1 MTKLAFIFP
10 GQGSQEVGM
19 GKALA
24 EAYPIAA
31 EVFAQADEVLDFPL
45 SKLCFEGPEAELNDT
60 INTQVAVFLTSIA
73 TWKVLVSE
81 GYDIKPNYIAGH
93 SLGEYSA
100 YVVTKVI
107 SFEDG
112 LRLIRERGRLMK
124 KAGEINPG
132 GMAAILKLP
141 DEQVTEIC
149 QQVMAEGYG
158 AVQVAN
164 YNAPDQVV
172 ISGHQEAVERGME
185 LAKQAKARNVVRLPV
200 SVAPHSALMEV
211 IADEFCQ
218 LIKNIPLNLPEI
230 PIIANINAKPLDSL
244 ADILSEMEQQLTAS
258 VRWTDSIRYIINQGV
273 TEFIE
278 IGPKK
283 VLTSLIR
290 RIDKNVKTRSVQT
303 PQDVEDL
310 IRGE

>member
-1 MTKLAFIFP
+1 
-10 GQGSQEVGM
+10 
-19 GKALA
+19 
-24 EAYPIAA
+24 
-31 EVFAQADEVLDFPL
+31 L
-45 SKLCFEGPEAELNDT
+45 SKLCFEGPETELNDT

-73 TWKVLVSE
+73 TWELLISE
-81 GYDIKPNYIAGH
+81 GYNVKPSYVAGH

-100 YVVTKVI
+100 YVVTNVI

-112 LRLIRERGRLMK
+112 LRLVRERGRLMK

-132 GMAAILKLP
+132 GMAAILKLR
-141 DEQVTEIC
+141 DEQVAEIC
-149 QQVMAEGYG
+149 QQVMEEGYG

-185 LAKQAKARNVVRLPV
+185 LAKQAKGRVVRLPV

-218 LIKNIPLNLPEI
+218 LIKNTQLNLPEI
-230 PIIANINAKPLDSL
+230 PIVANINARPLDSL
-244 ADILSEMEQQLTAS
+244 ADMHREMEQQLTAS
-258 VRWTDSIRYIINQGV
+258 VRWTDSIRYMIGQGV

-290 RIDKNVKTRSVQT
+290 RIDKTVKTRSAQT
-303 PQDVEDL
+303 PQDVQDL